1 MQSHLDKNPSVPP
14 KEAGGPLHSYIP
26 DFTDS
31 LANRGYSKQCIAYK
45 VHLVRAFDQW
55 VRQRRI
61 KMEGFTEK
69 RIQGFIRHR
78 AKRYSKK
85 RGDAA
90 TLRSLLKHL
99 QEAKVVSCVQ
109 PKMSALDQ
117 LQLRFAQ
124 HLTEQRGLRPKSV
137 RQYLFHSR
145 RFLVERF
152 ADGPLSLSELNA
164 QDIVRC
170 ILRQARIVSPHAARC
185 MAKALRSLLRFL
197 QQSGEIVI
205 DLAARVPSVAN
216 WNLSALPKYLLPQ
229 QVNLVLRKSN
239 QDDPIVRRDRV
250 ILLLLAR
257 LGLRAAEIVD
267 MRLDDI
273 DWEAGELTVR
283 GKGGRLDKLP
293 LPRDVG
299 RALAHY
305 LKQLRP
311 PCTCRKVFIRSA
323 APHEGLAD
331 SAAVDIVVQRAL
343 RRAGISP
350 PNRGAHLFRHSLA
363 TQMLRNGA
371 SMSEIAKV
379 LRHQSE
385 SSTAIYAKV
394 DLSALRS
401 IAQPWPGG
409 AA

>member
-1 MQSHLDKNPSVPP
+1 MQSHSDSNPCVPP
-14 KEAGGPLHSYIP
+14 KEAEGPLYSYIP
-26 DFTDS
+26 GFTDS
-31 LANRGYSKQCIAYK
+31 LAKRGYAHQCIAYK
-45 VHLVRAFDQW
+45 VHLVRVFDQW
-55 VRQRRI
+55 MRQRQI
-61 KMEGFTEK
+61 KLEGFTEK
-69 RIQGFIRHR
+69 RIQGFIRYR
-78 AKRYSKK
+78 AKRYSKQ

-90 TLRSLLKHL
+90 TLRSLLRQL
-99 QEAKVVSCVQ
+99 QEANIVPSVQ
-109 PKMSALDQ
+109 PKISALDH
-117 LQLRFAQ
+117 LQLKFAQ
-124 HLTEQRGLRPKSV
+124 YLTEQRGLRPKSV
-137 RQYLFHSR
+137 RQYLFHTR
-145 RFLVERF
+145 RFLHERF

-197 QQSGEIVI
+197 QQSGEIAI

-216 WNLSALPKYLLPQ
+216 WNLSGLPKYLLPQ
-229 QVNLVLRKSN
+229 QVKLVLRKSN
-239 QDDPIVRRDRV
+239 LDDLIVRRDRV

-293 LPRDVG
+293 LPMDVG

-305 LKQLRP
+305 LKRLRP

-323 APHEGLAD
+323 APHEGFSD

-350 PNRGAHLFRHSLA
+350 PNQGAHLF
-363 TQMLRNGA
+363 
-371 SMSEIAKV
+371 
-379 LRHQSE
+379 
-385 SSTAIYAKV
+385 
-394 DLSALRS
+394 
-401 IAQPWPGG
+401 
-409 AA
+409 

>member
-69 RIQGFIRHR
+69 RIQGFICHR

-90 TLRSLLKHL
+90 TLRSLLKRL
-99 QEAKVVSCVQ
+99 QKTNAVSYLQ

-216 WNLSALPKYLLPQ
+216 WNLSGLPKYLLPQ

-239 QDDPIVRRDRV
+239 EDDPIVRRDRV

-311 PCTCRKVFIRSA
+311 PCNCRKVFIRSA

-401 IAQPWPGG
+401 IALPWPGG

>member
-31 LANRGYSKQCIAYK
+31 LANRGYSKQCITYK

-90 TLRSLLKHL
+90 TLRSLLKRL
-99 QEAKVVSCVQ
+99 QKANVVSYLQ

-124 HLTEQRGLRPKSV
+124 HLKEQRGLRPKSV

-152 ADGPLSLSELNA
+152 AAGPFSLSELNA

-216 WNLSALPKYLLPQ
+216 WNLSGLPKYLLPQ

-371 SMSEIAKV
+371 SMSEIARV

>member
-90 TLRSLLKHL
+90 TLRSLLKRL
-99 QEAKVVSCVQ
+99 QKANVVSYLQ

-216 WNLSALPKYLLPQ
+216 WNLSGLPKYLLPQ

>member
-1 MQSHLDKNPSVPP
+1 M
-14 KEAGGPLHSYIP
+14 
-26 DFTDS
+26 
-31 LANRGYSKQCIAYK
+31 
-45 VHLVRAFDQW
+45 
-55 VRQRRI
+55 
-61 KMEGFTEK
+61 
-69 RIQGFIRHR
+69 
-78 AKRYSKK
+78 
-85 RGDAA
+85 
-90 TLRSLLKHL
+90 
-99 QEAKVVSCVQ
+99 
-109 PKMSALDQ
+109 
-117 LQLRFAQ
+117 
-124 HLTEQRGLRPKSV
+124 
-137 RQYLFHSR
+137 
-145 RFLVERF
+145 
-152 ADGPLSLSELNA
+152 
-164 QDIVRC
+164 
-170 ILRQARIVSPHAARC
+170 VSPHAARC
-185 MAKALRSLLRFL
+185 MAKALRGLLRFL
-197 QQSGEIVI
+197 QQSGEIAT

-216 WNLSALPKYLLPQ
+216 WSLSGLPKYLLPQ
-229 QVNLVLRKSN
+229 QVMLVLRKSN
-239 QDDPIVRRDRV
+239 RDDPIVQRDRV

-257 LGLRAAEIVD
+257 LGLRAAEIVE
-267 MRLDDI
+267 MTLDDI
-273 DWEAGELTVR
+273 DWEAGELTIR

-293 LPRDVG
+293 LPKDVG

-311 PCTCRKVFIRSA
+311 PCACRKVFIRSA

-409 AA
+409 VA

>member
-1 MQSHLDKNPSVPP
+1 MQSHSDRNPCVLL
-14 KEAGGPLHSYIP
+14 KEANGPLHSYIP
-26 DFTDS
+26 DFTDT
-31 LANRGYSKQCIAYK
+31 LANRGYSKACIAYK
-45 VHLVRAFDQW
+45 FCLVRAFDQW
-55 VRQRRI
+55 MRQHQI
-61 KMEGFTEK
+61 KMEGFTET
-69 RIQGFIRHR
+69 RIQEFIRHR
-78 AKRYSKK
+78 AKRYSKQ

-99 QEAKVVSCVQ
+99 QEADVVSYLQ
-109 PKMSALDQ
+109 PKMSALDH
-117 LQLRFAQ
+117 LQLRFAN
-124 HLTEQRGLRPKSV
+124 HLKEQRGLRPKSV
-137 RQYLFHSR
+137 RQYLFHTR

-152 ADGPLSLSELNA
+152 ADGPFSLSELNA

-170 ILRQARIVSPHAARC
+170 ILRQARIISPHAARC

-205 DLAARVPSVAN
+205 DLAASVPSVAN
-216 WNLSALPKYLLPQ
+216 WNLSGLPKYLLPQ
-229 QVNLVLRKSN
+229 QVKLVLRKSN

-273 DWEAGELTVR
+273 DWETGELTVR

-293 LPRDVG
+293 LPKDVG

-323 APHEGLAD
+323 APHDGFAD

-371 SMSEIAKV
+371 SMSEIAEV

-409 AA
+409 EP

>member
-1 MQSHLDKNPSVPP
+1 MQSHSDRNPCVPL
-14 KEAGGPLHSYIP
+14 KEADGPLHSYIP

-31 LANRGYSKQCIAYK
+31 LANRGYSKACIAYK
-45 VHLVRAFDQW
+45 FCLVRAFDQW
-55 VRQRRI
+55 MRQHQI
-61 KMEGFTEK
+61 KMEGFTET
-69 RIQGFIRHR
+69 RIQEFIRHR
-78 AKRYSKK
+78 AKRYSKQ

-99 QEAKVVSCVQ
+99 QEADVVSYLQ
-109 PKMSALDQ
+109 PKMSALDH
-117 LQLRFAQ
+117 LQLRFAH
-124 HLTEQRGLRPKSV
+124 HLKEQRGLRPKSV
-137 RQYLFHSR
+137 RQYLFHTR

-152 ADGPLSLSELNA
+152 ADGPLSLRELNA

-170 ILRQARIVSPHAARC
+170 ILRQARVVSPHAARC

-197 QQSGEIVI
+197 QQNGEIAT

-216 WNLSALPKYLLPQ
+216 WNLSGLPKYLLPQ
-229 QVNLVLRKSN
+229 QVKLVLRKSS

-257 LGLRAAEIVD
+257 LGLRAAEIVG
-267 MRLDDI
+267 MTLDDI

-293 LPRDVG
+293 LPKDVG

-323 APHEGLAD
+323 APYEGLAD

-343 RRAGISP
+343 RRAGINP

-371 SMSEIAKV
+371 SMSEIAKI

>member
-1 MQSHLDKNPSVPP
+1 MQSHSDRNPSVLL
-14 KEAGGPLHSYIP
+14 KQAGGPLHSYIP

-31 LANRGYSKQCIAYK
+31 LANRGYSKECIAYK
-45 VHLVRAFDQW
+45 FRLVRAFDQW
-55 VRQRRI
+55 MRQRQI
-61 KMEGFTEK
+61 KVEGFTEK
-69 RIQGFIRHR
+69 RIEEFIRHR
-78 AKRYSKK
+78 AKRYSKQ

-90 TLRSLLKHL
+90 TLRSLLKQL
-99 QEAKVVSCVQ
+99 QETNVVSSVP
-109 PKMSALDQ
+109 PKISALDH

-124 HLTEQRGLRPKSV
+124 YLTEQRGLRPKSV
-137 RQYLFHSR
+137 RQYLFHTR
-145 RFLVERF
+145 RFLLERF

-170 ILRQARIVSPHAARC
+170 ILRQARTISPHAARC

-197 QQSGEIVI
+197 QQSGEIAT

-216 WNLSALPKYLLPQ
+216 WNLSGLPKYLLPL
-229 QVNLVLRKSN
+229 QVKLVLRKSS

-257 LGLRAAEIVD
+257 LGLRAVEIVD

-273 DWEAGELTVR
+273 DWDAGELTVR

-293 LPRDVG
+293 LPKDVG

-323 APHEGLAD
+323 ALHEGLAD

-394 DLSALRS
+394 DLLALRS
-401 IAQPWPGG
+401 IAQSWPGG
-409 AA
+409 AS

>member
-1 MQSHLDKNPSVPP
+1 MVERQ
-14 KEAGGPLHSYIP
+14 KEI
-26 DFTDS
+26 
-31 LANRGYSKQCIAYK
+31 
-45 VHLVRAFDQW
+45 
-55 VRQRRI
+55 
-61 KMEGFTEK
+61 EGFTEK
-69 RIQGFIRHR
+69 RIQEFIRHR
-78 AKRYSKK
+78 AKRYSKQ

-99 QEAKVVSCVQ
+99 QEANVVPSVQ
-109 PKMSALDQ
+109 PKTSALDH

-124 HLTEQRGLRPKSV
+124 YMTEQRGLRPKSV
-137 RQYLFHSR
+137 RQYLFHTR
-145 RFLVERF
+145 RFLHERF

-197 QQSGEIVI
+197 QQSGEIAI

-216 WNLSALPKYLLPQ
+216 WNLSGLPKYLLPQ
-229 QVNLVLRKSN
+229 QVKLVLRKSN
-239 QDDPIVRRDRV
+239 EDDPIVRRDRV

-293 LPRDVG
+293 LPMDVG

-305 LKQLRP
+305 LKRLRP

-323 APHEGLAD
+323 APHEGFSD

-363 TQMLRNGA
+363 TRMLRNGA
-371 SMSEIAKV
+371 SMSEIADI

-385 SSTAIYAKV
+385 ISTAIYAKV
-394 DLSALRS
+394 DLPALRS

>member
-55 VRQRRI
+55 MRQRRI

-78 AKRYSKK
+78 AKPYSKK

-90 TLRSLLKHL
+90 TLRSLLKRL
-99 QEAKVVSCVQ
+99 QKANVVSYLQ

-152 ADGPLSLSELNA
+152 ADGPLSLRELNA

-170 ILRQARIVSPHAARC
+170 ILRQARVVSPHAARC

-197 QQSGEIVI
+197 QQNGEIAT

-216 WNLSALPKYLLPQ
+216 WSLSGLPKYLLPQ
-229 QVNLVLRKSN
+229 QVKLVLRKSN
-239 QDDPIVRRDRV
+239 RDDPIVQRDRV

-257 LGLRAAEIVD
+257 LGLRAAEIVE
-267 MRLDDI
+267 MTLDDI
-273 DWEAGELTVR
+273 DWEAGELTIR
-283 GKGGRLDKLP
+283 GKGGRRDKLP
-293 LPRDVG
+293 LPKDVG
-299 RALAHY
+299 QSIANY

-311 PCTCRKVFIRSA
+311 TCACRRVFIRSA

-409 AA
+409 VA

>member
-1 MQSHLDKNPSVPP
+1 MQSHSDRNPCVPL
-14 KEAGGPLHSYIP
+14 KEPGGPLYSYIP
-26 DFTDS
+26 EFVGS
-31 LANRGYSKQCIAYK
+31 LAERGYSNQSIAYK
-45 VHLVRAFDQW
+45 LHLVRAFDQW
-55 VRQRRI
+55 MRLRQI
-61 KMEGFTEK
+61 KVEGFTEK

-78 AKRYSKK
+78 AKRYSRE

-90 TLRSLLKHL
+90 TLRSLLKGL
-99 QEAKVVSCVQ
+99 QEANVVSYLQ
-109 PKMSALDQ
+109 PKISALDQ

-124 HLTEQRGLRPKSV
+124 YLTEQRGLRPKSV
-137 RQYLFHSR
+137 RQYLFHTR

-152 ADGPLSLSELNA
+152 ADGPFSLSELNA
-164 QDIVRC
+164 QDNVRC

-197 QQSGEIVI
+197 QQSGEIAT

-216 WNLSALPKYLLPQ
+216 WNLSGLPKYLLPQ
-229 QVNLVLRKSN
+229 QVKLVLRKSN

-273 DWEAGELTVR
+273 DWEAGELTIR

-293 LPRDVG
+293 LPKDVG
-299 RALAHY
+299 HALAHY

-311 PCTCRKVFIRSA
+311 ACTCRKVFIRSA
-323 APHEGLAD
+323 APHEGLTD

-343 RRAGISP
+343 RRAGINP

>member
-1 MQSHLDKNPSVPP
+1 MQSHSDRNPCVAL
-14 KEAGGPLHSYIP
+14 KEADGPLHSYIP

-31 LANRGYSKQCIAYK
+31 LANRGYSKACIAYK

-55 VRQRRI
+55 MRQRRI
-61 KMEGFTEK
+61 KMQGFTEK

-78 AKRYSKK
+78 AKRYSKE

-90 TLRSLLKHL
+90 TLRSLLKRL
-99 QEAKVVSCVQ
+99 QEANVVSYLQ

-117 LQLRFAQ
+117 LQLGFAQ
-124 HLTEQRGLRPKSV
+124 YLTEQRGLRPKSV
-137 RQYLFHSR
+137 RQYLFHTR

-197 QQSGEIVI
+197 QQSGKIVI

-216 WNLSALPKYLLPQ
+216 WNLSGLPKYLLPQ
-229 QVNLVLRKSN
+229 QVKLVLRKSN
-239 QDDPIVRRDRV
+239 RDDPIVQRDRV

-257 LGLRAAEIVD
+257 LGLRAAEIVE
-267 MRLDDI
+267 MTLGDI
-273 DWEAGELTVR
+273 DWEAGELTIR
-283 GKGGRLDKLP
+283 GKGGQLDKLP
-293 LPRDVG
+293 LPEDVG

-311 PCTCRKVFIRSA
+311 PCTCRRVFIRSA
-323 APHEGLAD
+323 APHEGFSD

-343 RRAGISP
+343 RRAGINAP
-350 PNRGAHLFRHSLA
+350 TRGAHLFRHSLA

-371 SMSEIAKV
+371 SMSEIAKI

-385 SSTAIYAKV
+385 KTTAIYAKV
-394 DLSALRS
+394 DLAALRS
-401 IAQPWPGG
+401 IAHPWPGG
-409 AA
+409 VA

>member
-90 TLRSLLKHL
+90 TLRSLLKRL
-99 QEAKVVSCVQ
+99 QKANVVSYLQ
-109 PKMSALDQ
+109 PKVSALDQ

-152 ADGPLSLSELNA
+152 GDGPLSLSELNA

-216 WNLSALPKYLLPQ
+216 WNLSGLPKYLLPQ

-273 DWEAGELTVR
+273 HWEAGELTVR

>member
-1 MQSHLDKNPSVPP
+1 MQSHSDRNPSVPL
-14 KEAGGPLHSYIP
+14 KQAGGPLHSYIP

-31 LANRGYSKQCIAYK
+31 LANRGYSKECIAYK
-45 VHLVRAFDQW
+45 FRLVRAFDQW
-55 VRQRRI
+55 MRQRQI
-61 KMEGFTEK
+61 KVEGFTEK
-69 RIQGFIRHR
+69 RIEEFIRR
-78 AKRYSKK
+78 RGKRYSKQ

-90 TLRSLLKHL
+90 TLRSLLIHL
-99 QEAKVVSCVQ
+99 QEVNVVSFVQ
-109 PKMSALDQ
+109 PKMSAIDY

-124 HLTEQRGLRPKSV
+124 YLTEQRGLRPKSV
-137 RQYLFHSR
+137 RQYLFHTR
-145 RFLVERF
+145 RFLLERF
-152 ADGPLSLSELNA
+152 ADGPLSLRELNA

-170 ILRQARIVSPHAARC
+170 ILRQARTISPHAARC

-197 QQSGEIVI
+197 QQSGEIAT

-216 WNLSALPKYLLPQ
+216 WNLSGLPKYLLPQ
-229 QVNLVLRKSN
+229 QVKLVLRKSS

-250 ILLLLAR
+250 ILLLLVR
-257 LGLRAAEIVD
+257 LGLRAAEIVE
-267 MRLDDI
+267 MTLGDI
-273 DWEAGELTVR
+273 DWEAGELTIR

-293 LPRDVG
+293 LPKDVG

-305 LKQLRP
+305 LKQFRP

-323 APHEGLAD
+323 APYEGFAD

-343 RRAGISP
+343 RRAGIRP

-409 AA
+409 VA

>member
-1 MQSHLDKNPSVPP
+1 MQSHSDRNPCVLL
-14 KEAGGPLHSYIP
+14 KEANGPLHSYIP
-26 DFTDS
+26 DFTDT
-31 LANRGYSKQCIAYK
+31 LANRGYSKACIAYK
-45 VHLVRAFDQW
+45 FCLVRAFDQW
-55 VRQRRI
+55 MRQHQI
-61 KMEGFTEK
+61 KMEGFTET
-69 RIQGFIRHR
+69 RIQEFIRHR
-78 AKRYSKK
+78 AKRYSKQ

-99 QEAKVVSCVQ
+99 QEADVVSYLQ
-109 PKMSALDQ
+109 PKMSALDH
-117 LQLRFAQ
+117 LQLRFAN
-124 HLTEQRGLRPKSV
+124 HLKEQRGLRPKSV
-137 RQYLFHSR
+137 RQYLFHTR

-152 ADGPLSLSELNA
+152 ADGPFSLSELNA

-170 ILRQARIVSPHAARC
+170 ILRQARIISPHAVRC

-205 DLAARVPSVAN
+205 DLAASVPSVAN
-216 WNLSALPKYLLPQ
+216 WNLSGLPKYLLPQ
-229 QVNLVLRKSN
+229 QVKLVLRKSN

-273 DWEAGELTVR
+273 DWETGELTVR

-293 LPRDVG
+293 LPKDVG

-323 APHEGLAD
+323 APHDGFAD

-371 SMSEIAKV
+371 SMSEIA
-379 LRHQSE
+379 E
-385 SSTAIYAKV
+385 GFASSVRK
-394 DLSALRS
+394 
-401 IAQPWPGG
+401 
-409 AA
+409 

>member
-1 MQSHLDKNPSVPP
+1 MQSHSDRNPCVPL
-14 KEAGGPLHSYIP
+14 KEADGPLHSYIP

-31 LANRGYSKQCIAYK
+31 LANRGYSKACIAYK
-45 VHLVRAFDQW
+45 FCLVRAFDQW
-55 VRQRRI
+55 MRQHQI
-61 KMEGFTEK
+61 KMEGFTET
-69 RIQGFIRHR
+69 RIQEFIRRR
-78 AKRYSKK
+78 AKRYSKQ
-85 RGDAA
+85 RGDSA

-99 QEAKVVSCVQ
+99 QEADVVSYLQ
-109 PKMSALDQ
+109 PKMSALDH
-117 LQLRFAQ
+117 LQLRFAH
-124 HLTEQRGLRPKSV
+124 HLKEQRGLRPKSV
-137 RQYLFHSR
+137 RQYLFHTR

-216 WNLSALPKYLLPQ
+216 WNLSGLPKYLLPQ
-229 QVNLVLRKSN
+229 QVKLVLRKSN
-239 QDDPIVRRDRV
+239 HDDPIVRRDRV

-257 LGLRAAEIVD
+257 LGLRAAEIVE
-267 MRLDDI
+267 MTLDDI
-273 DWEAGELTVR
+273 DWEAGELTIR
-283 GKGGRLDKLP
+283 GKGGRRDKLP
-293 LPRDVG
+293 LPKDVG
-299 RALAHY
+299 QSIANY

-311 PCTCRKVFIRSA
+311 TCACRRVFIRSA
-323 APHEGLAD
+323 APYEGFAD

-343 RRAGISP
+343 RRAGINP

-409 AA
+409 VA

>member
-1 MQSHLDKNPSVPP
+1 MQSHSDRNPCVPL
-14 KEAGGPLHSYIP
+14 KEADGPLHSYIP
-26 DFTDS
+26 EFTDS
-31 LANRGYSKQCIAYK
+31 LANRGYSKACIAYK
-45 VHLVRAFDQW
+45 FCLVRAFDQW
-55 VRQRRI
+55 MRQHQI
-61 KMEGFTEK
+61 KMEGFTET
-69 RIQGFIRHR
+69 RIQEFIRRR

-99 QEAKVVSCVQ
+99 QQADVVSYLQ
-109 PKMSALDQ
+109 PKMSALDH
-117 LQLRFAQ
+117 LQLRFAH
-124 HLTEQRGLRPKSV
+124 HLKEQRGLRPKSV
-137 RQYLFHSR
+137 RQYLFHTR

-170 ILRQARIVSPHAARC
+170 ILRQARVVSPHAARC

-216 WNLSALPKYLLPQ
+216 WNLSGLPKYLLPQ
-229 QVNLVLRKSN
+229 QVKLVLRKSS

-293 LPRDVG
+293 LPKDVG

-305 LKQLRP
+305 LRQLRP

-323 APHEGLAD
+323 APLEGLAD

-343 RRAGISP
+343 QRAGISP
-350 PNRGAHLFRHSLA
+350 ANRGAHLFRHSLA

>member
-216 WNLSALPKYLLPQ
+216 WNLSGLPKYLLPQ

>member
-1 MQSHLDKNPSVPP
+1 MQSHLDKKTSVPP

-45 VHLVRAFDQW
+45 VHIVRAFDQW

-90 TLRSLLKHL
+90 TLRSLLKRL
-99 QEAKVVSCVQ
+99 QKANVVSYLQ
-109 PKMSALDQ
+109 PKLSALDQ

-216 WNLSALPKYLLPQ
+216 WNLSGLPKYLLPQ

>member
-1 MQSHLDKNPSVPP
+1 MQNHSDRNSSLSLGR
-14 KEAGGPLHSYIP
+14 ASGPLYSYIP
-26 DFTDS
+26 GFADS
-31 LANRGYSKQCIAYK
+31 LTSRGYSKACIAYK

-55 VRQRRI
+55 MRQRRI
-61 KMEGFTEK
+61 KMEGFIEK

-90 TLRSLLKHL
+90 TLRSLLKRL
-99 QEAKVVSCVQ
+99 QKANVVSYLQ

-152 ADGPLSLSELNA
+152 ADGPLCLSELNA

-216 WNLSALPKYLLPQ
+216 WNLSGLPKYLLPQ

-305 LKQLRP
+305 LKRLRP

-323 APHEGLAD
+323 APHEGLTD